1 MRKIVSG
8 FEADDAMTQTC
19 TSSKLKLCLAWAEV

>member
-19 TSSKLKLCLAWAEV
+19 TSSQTQTLPGLG